1 MMKQLYQSMACLM
14 AAATLLSGCSMLTAQ
29 GRQERAYSRYVH
41 KMSSGRAKQ
50 QKRFFSKQKNTM
62 PVTQPTEPVMT
73 SEVSGPESVGDGS
86 GSFGDSG
93 GQ

>member
-1 MMKQLYQSMACLM
+1 MTKKLYRASVCLL
-14 AAATLLSGCSMLTAQ
+14 AAATLLSGCSMLTTQ

-41 KMSSGRAKQ
+41 KMSAGRSKQ

-62 PVTQPTEPVMT
+62 PVTQPTEPMIT
-73 SEVSGPESVGDGS
+73 SEASGPESIGDGS
-86 GSFGDSG
+86 EALADSG